1 MNKKEYQIIK
11 VGNFNVKYYKKIPEI
26 RAEILFERENL
37 SQKLIFSLMA
47 ITYEHGLS
55 CSPPQFQGVN
65 EKNLYFSISLPLS
78 STRIYKKGLDKMHD
92 CLLDID
98 KFSKEFL
105 KQLNFDHLDISMFEP
120 EDVDVLFP
128 EQLAALRDQ
137 QYEGSW
143 TKMYEE
149 LKHFQQE
156 EDAKLIKKCMEFE
169 TKNNK
174 DLGFVGYKLNYFLEL
189 IVQEKKETEIN

>member
-11 VGNFNVKYYKKIPEI
+11 IGDFNVKYYKKIPEI
-26 RAEILFERENL
+26 RAEILFEREHL
-37 SQKLIFSLMA
+37 SQKLLFSLMS

-55 CSPPQFQGVN
+55 CSPPQFQGVSE
-65 EKNLYFSISLPLS
+65 EKLFFSISLTLS
-78 STRIYKKGLDKMHD
+78 STRIYKKGLEKMHA
-92 CLLDID
+92 CLLDITE
-98 KFSKEFL
+98 FSKDFL
-105 KQLNFDHLDISMFEP
+105 KQLNFDNLDISMFEP
-120 EDVDVLFP
+120 EDIDVLFP
-128 EQLAALRDQ
+128 EQLASLRDQ